1 MAYAQY
7 RIELRTSDN
16 IVLQPSLMYFSAQY
30 VLKERGL
37 GSLTLRVP
45 PSYGLGLFR
54 KHSRL
59 LIYRS
64 INGAPAYLEG
74 DATWILT
81 SRRYTVD
88 ENGVEGITL
97 TAQHAN
103 MILARRIVAY
113 SAGSAQASKSGAVDT
128 IMRAIIDEN
137 FISAADTAR
146 NLASGVLALG
156 AVAGTGPTIAKS
168 FCRDNVLNTLEDLA
182 NSAAL
187 AGTYTGYEVRT
198 LAGAL
203 TFVVYL
209 TQRGVDRTVGSG
221 NDLIFSPGNRNLVN
235 IDLDEDW
242 TDEVTF
248 VYAGGQGEGV
258 NRVIQSASN
267 SAAIGESVLGR
278 AERFRD
284 ARNSTTTTQVQDEA
298 DDALYAA
305 RTVRRF
311 SGSAQDT
318 EGCTYG
324 VHYRWGDRVTAQIL
338 DQQFDCRVDPVNVS
352 LAREGGEV
360 LDIRLEATNE

>member
-1 MAYAQY
+1 MAYTTY

-16 IVLQPSLMYFSAQY
+16 VVIKPTLMYLSAQY

-37 GSLTLRVP
+37 GSLSLRVP
-45 PSYGLGLFR
+45 PSYGLSLFR

-64 INGAPAYLEG
+64 INGGPEYLES

-81 SRRYTVD
+81 SRRYSLD
-88 ENGVEGITL
+88 EQGVEAITL

-103 MILARRIVAY
+103 MVLRRRIVAY

-128 IMRAIIDEN
+128 VMRAIVDEN
-137 FISAADTAR
+137 FLSATDTAR

-168 FCRDNVLNTLEDLA
+168 FCRDNVLNTLEGLA
-182 NSAAL
+182 NAAAL

-198 LAGAL
+198 ISGAL

-209 TQRGVDRTVGSG
+209 TQRGVNRTLGSG
-221 NDLIFSPGNRNLVN
+221 NDLIFSPQRRNLVN

-242 TDEVTF
+242 TEEATF
-248 VYAGGQGEGV
+248 VYGGGQGEGT

-267 SAAIGESVLGR
+267 AAAIGESVLGR
-278 AERFRD
+278 AELFRD
-284 ARNSTTTTQVQDEA
+284 ARNSDTTAEVQDEA

-305 RTVRRF
+305 RLVRRF

-318 EGCTYG
+318 DGCIYG
-324 VHYRWGDRVTAQIL
+324 IHYRWGDRVTAEVL
-338 DQQFDCRVDPVNVS
+338 DQQFACRVDPVSVS
-352 LAREGGEV
+352 ITREGGEA
-360 LDIRLEATNE
+360 LDIRLEATQ

>member
-1 MAYAQY
+1 MAYTTY

-16 IVLQPSLMYFSAQY
+16 IVIEPTLMWLSAQY
-30 VLKERGL
+30 VLKERGI
-37 GSLTLRVP
+37 GVLTVRVP
-45 PSYGLGLFR
+45 PRYGLALFR

-64 INGAPAYLEG
+64 INGAPEYLEG

-81 SRRYTVD
+81 SRVYTLD
-88 ENGVEGITL
+88 EQGVEAITL

-103 MILARRIVAY
+103 MVLRRRIVAY
-113 SAGSAQASKSGAVDT
+113 SAGSAQASKSSAVDT
-128 IMRAIIDEN
+128 MMRAIVDEN
-137 FISAADTAR
+137 FISATDTTR

-156 AVAGTGPTIAKS
+156 AVAGSGPTIAKS

-182 NSAAL
+182 NAAAL

-198 LAGAL
+198 LSGAL
-203 TFVVYL
+203 TFIVYL
-209 TQRGVDRTVGSG
+209 SQRGVDRTIGSG
-221 NDLIFSPGNRNLVN
+221 NDLIFSPQRRNLVN

-242 TDEVTF
+242 TEEATF
-248 VYAGGQGEGV
+248 VYAGGQGEGA

-267 SAAIGESVLGR
+267 TTAIGESVFGR
-278 AERFRD
+278 AELFRD
-284 ARNSTTTTQVQDEA
+284 ARNSTTTAQVQDEA
-298 DDALYAA
+298 DDALYAT

-318 EGCTYG
+318 DGCTYG

-338 DQQFDCRVDPVNVS
+338 DQQFNCRVDPVAVA
-352 LAREGGEV
+352 LDRESGEV
-360 LDIRLEATNE
+360 LDIRLEATA